1 MLPAKT
7 KRFDEIKDEVKDF
20 HPLLMKLLPKFPNVV
35 DVEYTQGK
43 DEMGADFVI
52 SRRDE
57 TFGFTDY
64 VGVVVKV
71 GGLVQN
77 FSEVERQIDEC
88 SVPRTFRNGK
98 EKIIIDEVWVMATGY
113 VTKGAQAKIRE
124 KYKTRKIVFLDGTRL
139 EALIDKYLPS
149 FWNEVP
155 LETAEYLNK
164 LNARNDQIDRGVSL
178 VSIEGDR
185 FYIEQDIYTF
195 PRLEYRTKLKR
206 LQRHQRKVDIFSV
219 IGKQKLVLV
228 EGGVGAGKSKL
239 VRRLIDHYTNPET
252 YIEKNL
258 FPIPLTY
265 KEFIDEYNS
274 DIDEVI
280 DKHISA
286 KIKKEL
292 REEVCFLLLI
302 DGVDEKNLPVE
313 EQLVVLKD
321 LADKVYANNKVKAVV
336 TSRYLRSLD
345 ETSELEK
352 EIDRYQIT
360 PLSVKKTIEFITT
373 LCKKINLA
381 DRLVEDLK
389 KSPLLKE
396 LPRSPIAAILLA
408 RLINENSK
416 DLPSNIPELYSK
428 YVELMLGRW
437 DIEKGLQS
445 QKEYQAL
452 DNILMNLARYL
463 IDNELPYVAINEGK
477 RFFVDYLKTRNLEL
491 NADDLFHLMTDRSD
505 LMLVDTDKGRLAFKH
520 RSFAEF
526 FYAKACIKD
535 QNMHVDERA
544 FQLYW
549 MNVFYFFFGLLKDA
563 PEPLQ
568 ELIRLQPG
576 SDGER
581 WLKLINMANFFMAAY
596 LTPYEVI
603 SEGVSRIM
611 QEAAELYVDVVSE
624 NIVSPFSKLPRMH
637 FLFIF
642 QYLIRYGYSYSF
654 FVRALE
660 DAALSID
667 GGNLDEEKKAYALFF
682 LNVAYIDAGAGK
694 SFDFLLKEH
703 VEKLPL
709 DLSLAYEH
717 ETKNIKERTA
727 LMKRQDKRMKRL
739 LKHNQAL
746 NKHVQELYANPI
758 GALEKETKKLSS

>member
-35 DVEYTQGK
+35 DVEYTQGN

-52 SRRDE
+52 SRHDE

-71 GGLVQN
+71 GGIAQN

-98 EKIIIDEVWVMATGY
+98 EKIIIDEIWVMTTGY
-113 VTKGAQAKIRE
+113 ATKGAQTKIRE
-124 KYKTRKIVFLDGTRL
+124 KYKARKIVFIDGTRL
-139 EALIDKYLPS
+139 EALIDRYLPS

-164 LNARNDQIDRGVSL
+164 LNARNEQLDTSVNL
-178 VSIEGDR
+178 VSVEGSS

-195 PRLEYRTKLKR
+195 PRQEYRSKPKR
-206 LQRHQRKVDIFSV
+206 LQRNTRKVDIFSV
-219 IGKQKLVLV
+219 VEKQKLVLV
-228 EGGVGAGKSKL
+228 EGGMGAGKSKL
-239 VRRLIDHYTNPET
+239 VRRLINHYTKPEIYLTT
-252 YIEKNL
+252 YL

-265 KEFIDEYNS
+265 KEYVDEYDS
-274 DIDEVI
+274 DIDKIV
-280 DKHISA
+280 DKHVTA
-286 KIKKEL
+286 KLKKEL
-292 REEVCFLLLI
+292 HEDTVFLLLI
-302 DGVDEKNLPVE
+302 DGVDEKNLPVD
-313 EQLVVLKD
+313 EQVTALKY
-321 LADKVYANNKVKAVV
+321 LADKVHANNKIKAVI
-336 TSRYLRSLD
+336 TSRYLKALD

-360 PLSVKKTIEFITT
+360 PLSLKKTIEFITT
-373 LCKKINLA
+373 ICKQVNIA

-416 DLPSNIPELYSK
+416 DLPSNMPELYSK

-463 IDNELPYVAINEGK
+463 IDNELPYVSINEAK
-477 RFFVDYLKTRNLEL
+477 KFFDDYLKTRNLEL
-491 NADDLFHLMTDRSD
+491 GAQDLFSLLMERSD
-505 LMLVDTDKGRLAFKH
+505 LMLIDYDRGRLAFKH

-535 QNMHVDERA
+535 QNMHIDERA
-544 FQLYW
+544 FQFYW
-549 MNVFYFFFGLLKDA
+549 MNVFYFYFGLLKDA
-563 PEPLQ
+563 PEPLL
-568 ELIRLQPG
+568 ELIRLQPRG
-576 SDGER
+576 EGER
-581 WLKLINMANFFMAAY
+581 WLKVVNMANFLMAGY
-596 LTPYEVI
+596 LTPYDVI
-603 SEGVSRIM
+603 AEGVTKIM
-611 QEAAELYVDVVSE
+611 QEAADLYVDVVSE
-624 NIVSPFSKLPRMH
+624 KSLSPFSKIPRMH

-642 QYLIRYGYSYSF
+642 QYLVRYSYSYNF
-654 FVRALE
+654 FVPALE
-660 DAALSID
+660 DAALAID
-667 GGNLDEEKKAYALFF
+667 AGELDEEKKAYALFF

-703 VEKLPL
+703 SENLPL
-709 DLSLAYEH
+709 DLSLAYRH
-717 ETKNIKERTA
+717 ESENIKERTA
-727 LMKRQDKRMKRL
+727 LMKKQDKRMKRL
-739 LKHNQAL
+739 LKHNKTLDQQL
-746 NKHVQELYANPI
+746 QKLYENPI
-758 GALEKETKKLSS
+758 GAIEKEVKKLNP